1 MLRLRYIVP
10 LLLFAIIAVFLA
22 IGLTKDPSRVPSP
35 LIGKPVP
42 AFDLARL
49 RPDEGRIAPTDM
61 KGEVWLLNVWAT
73 WCAGCREEHHVLMQ
87 AASREGVRILG
98 LDYKDER
105 DAALQWLRQR
115 GDPYFASA
123 YDPQGRVGI
132 DLGVYGVPET
142 YVIDRQGIIRH
153 KTIGP
158 VSMTQLDETIMP
170 LVRCLQR
177 GDSDC
182 GETA

>member
-1 MLRLRYIVP
+1 MLRARYLVP
-10 LLLFAIIAVFLA
+10 LALFALVAVFLA
-22 IGLTKDPSRVPSP
+22 VGLARDPSRVPSP

-42 AFDLARL
+42 EFRL
-49 RPDEGRIAPTDM
+49 PRLEPDAGRIGPADLE
-61 KGEVWLLNVWAT
+61 GEVYLLNIWAT
-73 WCAGCREEHHVLMQ
+73 WCPGCREEHPVLME

-105 DAALQWLRQR
+105 AAALRWLRQR

-123 YDPQGRVGI
+123 FDPKGRVGI

-142 YVIDRQGIIRH
+142 YVIDAEGVIRH

-158 VSMTQLDETIMP
+158 VSMEQLKETILP
-170 LVRCLQR
+170 LVRRLQQEAA
-177 GDSDC
+177 S
-182 GETA
+182 